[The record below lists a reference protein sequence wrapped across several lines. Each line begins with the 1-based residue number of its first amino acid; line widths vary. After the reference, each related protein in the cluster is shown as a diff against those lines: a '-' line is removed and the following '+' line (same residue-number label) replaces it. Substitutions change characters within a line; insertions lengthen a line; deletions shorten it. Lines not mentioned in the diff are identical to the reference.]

1 MRWIWWL
8 NPGKLVLFFILPL
21 YLFIS
26 LAVPEIWPDLVVLR
40 ANNYLRQS
48 YVLLGAACL
57 LVMGAACLVGTRI
70 DLDKRPAYRLYD
82 INERFLLAVGA
93 ITVLAYVIWFSPLV
107 ARGTLFLKRDE
118 LNQTPGVTSFS
129 QLGVTFVVCYLY
141 ATLRARQRLSR
152 ITRAL
157 FWTILVL
164 TVARVYIWSERLAL
178 IEMAVPAAVSLLAYR
193 TPTQPLWRGAFRL
206 VGRYGPFL
214 ALPLLMGFFMAT
226 EFIRSWSSDFYN
238 TKHEFGEFMVS
249 RLVTYY
255 YTAINNGAGLLA
267 TSTWPDYDMVHV
279 LNWFYRLPFG
289 IGQLFS
295 SALGRGML
303 PTDSFL
309 SRFGDVEFTNMSGVF
324 PIVHDLGFAGG
335 LLYFSGF
342 GVIAGMMYRALTKGR
357 RVGILLFPPLFVAC
371 LEVLRIAYLNNPR
384 SFVIVLSALFAITQF
399 RPRMAPASARDP
411 ASAPETA
418 LA

>member
-1 MRWIWWL
+1 
-8 NPGKLVLFFILPL
+8 
-21 YLFIS
+21 
-26 LAVPEIWPDLVVLR
+26 
-40 ANNYLRQS
+40 
-48 YVLLGAACL
+48 
-57 LVMGAACLVGTRI
+57 
-70 DLDKRPAYRLYD
+70 
-82 INERFLLAVGA
+82 
-93 ITVLAYVIWFSPLV
+93 
-107 ARGTLFLKRDE
+107 
-118 LNQTPGVTSFS
+118 
-129 QLGVTFVVCYLY
+129 
-141 ATLRARQRLSR
+141 
-152 ITRAL
+152 
-157 FWTILVL
+157 
-164 TVARVYIWSERLAL
+164 
-178 IEMAVPAAVSLLAYR
+178 
-193 TPTQPLWRGAFRL
+193 
-206 VGRYGPFL
+206 
-214 ALPLLMGFFMAT
+214 
-226 EFIRSWSSDFYN
+226 
-238 TKHEFGEFMVS
+238 
-249 RLVTYY
+249 VTYY

-289 IGQLFS
+289 VGQLFS

-399 RPRMAPASARDP
+399 RPRPAPVSVRDP
-411 ASAPETA
+411 ASAQETA